1 MKEGECGRKREVG
14 WLMEAGRENIENAER
29 EICDED

>member
-1 MKEGECGRKREVG
+1 MKEGECGRKREGG
-14 WLMEAGRENIENAER
+14 WLMEAGREKIEDAER